1 MEDMKERGKWIDQ
14 SKEAIRCRKMSLL
27 ILDSPIPDINFSK
40 VLIDGNTY
48 GTEIDYDLKNS
59 IGILGKGEFENKEI
73 QFI

>member
-1 MEDMKERGKWIDQ
+1 
-14 SKEAIRCRKMSLL
+14 MSLL